1 MRHKMEECM
10 KKKAKKN
17 DFKDLLEKYIDI
29 KGLDI
34 IVYLSDGN
42 QIELNKSRKLV
53 KNSIIVIDGNNKEI
67 RIPLSTIRSVD
78 LYAA

>member
-1 MRHKMEECM
+1 M
-10 KKKAKKN
+10 KKKVKKN
-17 DFKDLLEKYIDI
+17 DFKVLLEKYIDI

-42 QIELNKSRKLV
+42 RIELDKSRKIV
-53 KNSIIVIDGNNKEI
+53 KNSIIVTDSNNKEI

>member
-1 MRHKMEECM
+1 MRHKMEEHM

-34 IVYLSDGN
+34 VVYLSDGN
-42 QIELNKSRKLV
+42 QVELNKSRKLV
-53 KNSIIVIDGNNKEI
+53 KNSIIVTDANNKEI

>member
-1 MRHKMEECM
+1 M

-34 IVYLSDGN
+34 IVYLSNGN

-67 RIPLSTIRSVD
+67 KIPLSTIRSVD

>member
-1 MRHKMEECM
+1 M

>member
-1 MRHKMEECM
+1 M

-42 QIELNKSRKLV
+42 QIELNKSRKMV